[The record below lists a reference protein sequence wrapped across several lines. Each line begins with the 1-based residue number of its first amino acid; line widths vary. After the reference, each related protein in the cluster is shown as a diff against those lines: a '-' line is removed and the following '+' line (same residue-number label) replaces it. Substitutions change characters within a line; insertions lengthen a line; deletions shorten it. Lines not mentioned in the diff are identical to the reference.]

1 MTQDTDGAIKTLRD
15 GLQPERKKSFPQADT
30 LVRTL
35 IRTILEFL
43 IHLCHLQLTFELA
56 WTLLSHRR
64 YEETAEQFLDITKLN
79 SWFSTFSSSYTF

>member
-43 IHLCHLQLTFELA
+43 IHLYHLQLTFELA